1 MIDAAE
7 LFTIG
12 HSTHTA
18 EHFIGLLQQH
28 DITAIGDVRSQP
40 YSRHNP
46 QYNRESIAAVLKQ
59 HRIAYV
65 FLGAELGARSDDADC
80 YATSGKVRYARLAA
94 APAFQRGLARLRRGM
109 REYSVALM
117 CAEKDPLICHR
128 TILIARQLRAECAIK
143 HILADGG
150 IETQA
155 EAEARLMRVLNIG
168 PDLARDENQCIAE
181 AHALQEEKIAYVRGR
196 TMAAL
201 KNPA

>member
-1 MIDAAE
+1 MPAS

-46 QYNRESIAAVLKQ
+46 QHNRETIAAALKQ

-65 FLGAELGARSDDADC
+65 FLGAELGARSENPGC
-80 YATSGKVRYARLAA
+80 YVGGKASYDRLAA
-94 APAFQRGLARLRRGM
+94 EPSFRRGLARLRRGM
-109 REYSVALM
+109 REYRVALM
-117 CAEKDPLICHR
+117 CAEKV
-128 TILIARQLRAECAIK
+128 RAECAIK

-155 EAEARLMRVLNIG
+155 EAEARLMRMLKID
-168 PDLARDENQCIAE
+168 PDLARDAGQCVAE
-181 AHALQEEKIAYVRGR
+181 AYAVQEGKIAYVRG
-196 TMAAL
+196 AA
-201 KNPA
+201 